1 MNKRN
6 LFVLL
11 SLIVAVSMVLSACGT
26 PATEAPATEAPTAA
40 PTEAPTAAPTE
51 AMPAIGSPEHPI
63 KVLFVPS
70 VDANVIVTDANQGGR
85 EALSG
90 AMMRALAAF
99 ARSGD
104 PNDAALGTAW
114 PNWPRVLLFD
124 ASATAKRITVQ

>member
-1 MNKRN
+1 MLNA
-6 LFVLL
+6 F
-11 SLIVAVSMVLSACGT
+11 ITQT
-26 PATEAPATEAPTAA
+26 PDQVWAYRFDWKQEAA
-40 PTEAPTAAPTE
+40 PWNDVYGAAH
-51 AMPAIGSPEHPI
+51 A
-63 KVLFVPS
+63 FDVPFILGNFGPS
-70 VDANVIVTDANQGGR
+70 LYANVIVTDANQGGR